1 MTENNNFLISNKR
14 HCENFRERKKKEK
27 RKKSQNIFLR
37 NYFRYIRK
45 NSGETF
51 ARNFSQLSGIVNST
65 IRGIHVS
72 KRSKATITFVSTK
85 RLISLI
91 PERIRKGPILK
102 SIYKMNHRWDLRI
115 SRRIPHALSIL
126 SSTCTRRRVRV
137 AQFSREDCSY
147 HPFETTTT
155 TTRLRPLD

>member
-1 MTENNNFLISNKR
+1 MTENNNFLISNKW
-14 HCENFRERKKKEK
+14 HCENFREREKKKKKEK
-27 RKKSQNIFLR
+27 NPRIS
-37 NYFRYIRK
+37 
-45 NSGETF
+45 SWE
-51 ARNFSQLSGIVNST
+51 
-65 IRGIHVS
+65 
-72 KRSKATITFVSTK
+72 ITFVVFEKTVVKLSHAIFHNSQVSWIPRFVGYTFQK
-85 RLISLI
+85 DRKLRLPSFQRLTSLI
-91 PERIRKGPILK
+91 PERIRKEPILK

-115 SRRIPHALSIL
+115 SRRIPRALSIL